1 MVDRTLVGGSGK
13 WIASGAGHDNR
24 RTRLNERACY
34 SRYFENVK
42 SCAFWGTWQLK
53 HCFTESVAIG
63 FVGSPPAHAWNPHPP
78 VDAYFL
84 ESFTMSVMALRVAP
98 CTKRPAA

>member
-13 WIASGAGHDNR
+13 ETASGVGHDNR
-24 RTRLNERACY
+24 RTRLSERACY

-42 SCAFWGTWQLK
+42 SCAFWVIWQLK

-63 FVGSPPAHAWNPHPP
+63 FVASPPAHAWNPQPP
-78 VDAYFL
+78 VGAYFF
-84 ESFTMSVMALRVAP
+84 ESLTISVIALRAAP
-98 CTKRPAA
+98 CV